1 MWVSARRLLSM
12 DKDLGSGK
20 ASTEKVNISRRKQS
34 KKNNKILRL
43 IDKQYNIKLMKSKGK
58 NVMERIKDG
67 KLYI

>member
-1 MWVSARRLLSM
+1 MWISARGLLSM
-12 DKDLGSGK
+12 DKDLGLGK
-20 ASTEKVNISRRKQS
+20 VSTEKVNISRRKQS

-58 NVMERIKDG
+58 NIMERIKEG

>member
-1 MWVSARRLLSM
+1 MWVSARGLLSM
-12 DKDLGSGK
+12 DKDLDLGK
-20 ASTEKVNISRRKQS
+20 VSTEKVNISRRKQS

-58 NVMERIKDG
+58 NIMERIKEG

>member
-1 MWVSARRLLSM
+1 MWVSARGLLSM
-12 DKDLGSGK
+12 DKDLGLGK
-20 ASTEKVNISRRKQS
+20 VSTEKVNISRRKQS

-58 NVMERIKDG
+58 NIMERIKEG